1 MRKREILVV
10 DDEPK
15 IGEYLS
21 RALRVNNY
29 NVRSTSH
36 GAEALNLLRKQTI
49 DLVIT
54 DLRMPEIN
62 GLELLKLIKKESP
75 PVGVIVMSGYGTIED
90 AVESIKIGA
99 FDFITKP
106 FTIKKISELTR
117 NYFKYSRKNINF
129 AYRSSDNSFGDILGR
144 SEKMKEVFTTI
155 ERIANTEVTVFI
167 QGPTG
172 TGKELVAKEIQ
183 LRSKLKDGPYIKVN
197 CAALP
202 AGLME
207 SEIFGHVK
215 GAFTGAIKGRK
226 GMFELADG
234 GTILLDE
241 ISEMELGL
249 QAKLLR
255 VLQTGEFQSV
265 GAEIYKKVKV
275 RVIATTNRNIE
286 QQIKEGKFRED
297 LYYRLNVVPLHLP
310 SLDERKDDIPLLAH
324 YFVRRIACKY
334 GKPELRLSEDAIN
347 TLISMNFQGNVREL
361 ENNIER
367 AVVLCK
373 SDEIRS
379 EDLLEKNK
387 DQSRSS
393 ESSNLLPKSGTIE
406 EIEKELI
413 LETLNSQGGNRAKA
427 ADKLGI
433 TARTLRNKLKKYN
446 RENSR

>member
-1 MRKREILVV
+1 MRKREILIV

-15 IGEYLS
+15 IGKYLLK
-21 RALRVNNY
+21 ALEVNDY
-29 NVRSTSH
+29 NVRATSH
-36 GAEALNLLRKQTI
+36 GNEALSLLKNNKI

-62 GLELLKLIKKESP
+62 GLELLKMIKKESP
-75 PVGVIVMSGYGTIED
+75 PVGGIVMSGYGTIED

-106 FTIKKISELTR
+106 FTIKKISELTK
-117 NYFKYSRKNINF
+117 NYFKYSGDKVNSI
-129 AYRSSDNSFGDILGR
+129 YSSNDSSFGDILGR

-155 ERIANTEVTVFI
+155 ERIANTDVTVFI

-183 LRSKLKDGPYIKVN
+183 KRSKFKEKPYIKVN

-215 GAFTGAIKGRK
+215 GAFTGAIKARK

-275 RVIATTNRNIE
+275 RVIATTNRDIE
-286 QQIKEGKFRED
+286 QQIEDGKFRED
-297 LYYRLNVVPLHLP
+297 LFYRLNVVPLYLP
-310 SLDERKDDIPLLAH
+310 SLDERREDIPLLAH
-324 YFVRRIACKY
+324 FFVRRIASKY
-334 GKPELRLSEDAIN
+334 GKPEIRLSEEAIN
-347 TLISMNFQGNVREL
+347 ALVSMNFPGNVREL
-361 ENNIER
+361 ENHMER

-373 SDEIRS
+373 TDDIRPEDLFENKKGRIRS
-379 EDLLEKNK
+379 IETP
-387 DQSRSS
+387 Q
-393 ESSNLLPKSGTIE
+393 LLPNSGTIE

-413 LETLNSQGGNRAKA
+413 LETLNSNDGNRAKA
-427 ADKLGI
+427 AEKLGI
-433 TARTLRNKLKKYN
+433 TARTLRNKLKKYKQ
-446 RENSR
+446 ENLP

>member
-21 RALRVNNY
+21 KALRIKNY
-29 NVRSTSH
+29 NVRATSH
-36 GAEALNLLRKQTI
+36 GNEVLDLLRNENI

-62 GLELLKLIKKESP
+62 GLDLLKMIKKESP

-106 FTIKKISELTR
+106 FTIKKISELTK
-117 NYFKYSRKNINF
+117 NYFKYSGDNINST
-129 AYRSSDNSFGDILGR
+129 YSTSDNSFGDILGR

-155 ERIANTEVTVFI
+155 ERIANTGVTVFI

-183 LRSKLKDGPYIKVN
+183 VRSKLKDGPYIKVN

-215 GAFTGAIKGRK
+215 GAFTGAIKERK

-265 GAEIYKKVKV
+265 GAEIYKKVNV

-286 QQIKEGKFRED
+286 DEIKEGKFRED
-297 LYYRLNVVPLHLP
+297 LYYRLNVVPLYLP
-310 SLDERKDDIPLLAH
+310 PLDERKDDIPLLAH
-324 YFVRRIACKY
+324 YFVRRLASKY
-334 GKPELRLSEDAIN
+334 GKPEIRLSEDAIN
-347 TLISMNFQGNVREL
+347 TLASMNFQGNVREL
-361 ENNIER
+361 ENKIER

-373 SDEIRS
+373 TDEIGS
-379 EDLLEKNK
+379 EDLLENGKE
-387 DQSRSS
+387 QSRSS
-393 ESSNLLPKSGTIE
+393 ESANLLSKSGTIE

-413 LETLNSQGGNRAKA
+413 LETLNSNGGNRAKA
-427 ADKLGI
+427 AEKLGI
-433 TARTLRNKLKKYN
+433 TARTLRNKLNKYKQ
-446 RENSR
+446 EKLQ

>member
-21 RALRVNNY
+21 RALRVKDY
-29 NVRSTSH
+29 NVRATSH
-36 GAEALNLLRKQTI
+36 GTEALNLLRKENI

-62 GLELLKLIKKESP
+62 GLELLKMIKKESP

-117 NYFKYSRKNINF
+117 NYFKYSGKNINST
-129 AYRSSDNSFGDILGR
+129 YSSSDSSFGDILGR

-155 ERIANTEVTVFI
+155 ERIAETDVTVFI

-183 LRSKLKDGPYIKVN
+183 VRSNLKDGPYIKVN

-215 GAFTGAIKGRK
+215 GAFTGAIKERK

-286 QQIKEGKFRED
+286 HQIKEGKFRED

-324 YFVRRIACKY
+324 YFVRRIASKY

-367 AVVLCK
+367 AVVLCNA
-373 SDEIRS
+373 DEIKS

-393 ESSNLLPKSGTIE
+393 ESSNLISKSGTIE

-413 LETLNSQGGNRAKA
+413 LETLNSHGGNRAKA

-433 TARTLRNKLKKYN
+433 TARTLRNKLNKYKQ
-446 RENSR
+446 ENLL

>member
-21 RALRVNNY
+21 KALRIKNY
-29 NVRSTSH
+29 NVRATSH
-36 GAEALNLLRKQTI
+36 GNEVLDLLRNENI

-62 GLELLKLIKKESP
+62 GLDLLKMIKKESP

-106 FTIKKISELTR
+106 FTIKKISELTK
-117 NYFKYSRKNINF
+117 NYFKYSGDNIDST
-129 AYRSSDNSFGDILGR
+129 YSTSDNSFGDILGR

-155 ERIANTEVTVFI
+155 ERIANTGVTVFI

-183 LRSKLKDGPYIKVN
+183 VRSKLKDGPYIKVN

-215 GAFTGAIKGRK
+215 GAFTGAIKERK

-265 GAEIYKKVKV
+265 GAEIYKKVNV

-286 QQIKEGKFRED
+286 DEIKEGKFRED
-297 LYYRLNVVPLHLP
+297 LYYRLNVVPLYLP
-310 SLDERKDDIPLLAH
+310 PLDERKDDIPLLAH
-324 YFVRRIACKY
+324 YFVRRLASKY
-334 GKPELRLSEDAIN
+334 GKPEIRLSEDAIN
-347 TLISMNFQGNVREL
+347 TLASMNFQGNVREL
-361 ENNIER
+361 ENKIER

-373 SDEIRS
+373 TDEIGS
-379 EDLLEKNK
+379 EDLLENGKE
-387 DQSRSS
+387 QSRYS
-393 ESSNLLPKSGTIE
+393 ESANLRAKSGTIE

-413 LETLNSQGGNRAKA
+413 LETLNSNGGNRAKA
-427 ADKLGI
+427 AEKLGI
-433 TARTLRNKLKKYN
+433 TARTLRNKLNKYKQ
-446 RENSR
+446 EKLQ

>member
-21 RALRVNNY
+21 KALRIKNY
-29 NVRSTSH
+29 NVRATSH
-36 GAEALNLLRKQTI
+36 GNEVLDLLRNENI

-62 GLELLKLIKKESP
+62 GLDLLKMIKKESP

-106 FTIKKISELTR
+106 FTIKKISELTK
-117 NYFKYSRKNINF
+117 NYFKYSGDNIDST
-129 AYRSSDNSFGDILGR
+129 YSTSDNSFGDILGR

-155 ERIANTEVTVFI
+155 ERIANTGVTGFI

-183 LRSKLKDGPYIKVN
+183 VRSKLKDGPYIKVN

-215 GAFTGAIKGRK
+215 GAFTGAIKERK

-265 GAEIYKKVKV
+265 GAEIYKKVNV

-286 QQIKEGKFRED
+286 DEIKEGKFRED
-297 LYYRLNVVPLHLP
+297 LYYRLNVVPLYLP
-310 SLDERKDDIPLLAH
+310 PLDERKDDIPLLAH
-324 YFVRRIACKY
+324 YFVRRLASKY
-334 GKPELRLSEDAIN
+334 GKPEIRLSEDAIN
-347 TLISMNFQGNVREL
+347 TLASMNFQGNVREL
-361 ENNIER
+361 ENKIER

-373 SDEIRS
+373 TDEIGS
-379 EDLLEKNK
+379 EDLLENGKE
-387 DQSRSS
+387 QSRSS
-393 ESSNLLPKSGTIE
+393 ESANLLSKSGTIE

-413 LETLNSQGGNRAKA
+413 LETLNSNGGNRAKA
-427 ADKLGI
+427 AEKLGI
-433 TARTLRNKLKKYN
+433 TARTLRNKLNKYKQ
-446 RENSR
+446 EKLQ

>member
-21 RALRVNNY
+21 KALRIKNY
-29 NVRSTSH
+29 NVRATSH
-36 GAEALNLLRKQTI
+36 GNEVLDLLRNENI

-62 GLELLKLIKKESP
+62 GLDLLKMIKKESP

-106 FTIKKISELTR
+106 FTIKKISELTK
-117 NYFKYSRKNINF
+117 NYFKYSGDNINST
-129 AYRSSDNSFGDILGR
+129 YSTSDNSFGDILGR

-155 ERIANTEVTVFI
+155 ERIANTGVTVFI

-183 LRSKLKDGPYIKVN
+183 VRSKLKDGPYIKVN

-215 GAFTGAIKGRK
+215 GAFTGAIKERK

-265 GAEIYKKVKV
+265 GAEIYKKVNV

-286 QQIKEGKFRED
+286 DEIKEGKFRED
-297 LYYRLNVVPLHLP
+297 LYYRLNVVPLYLP
-310 SLDERKDDIPLLAH
+310 PLDERKDDIPLLAH
-324 YFVRRIACKY
+324 YFVRRLASKY
-334 GKPELRLSEDAIN
+334 GKPEIRLSEDAIN
-347 TLISMNFQGNVREL
+347 TLASMNFQGNVREL
-361 ENNIER
+361 ENKIER

-373 SDEIRS
+373 TDEIGS
-379 EDLLEKNK
+379 EDLLENGKE
-387 DQSRSS
+387 QSRSS
-393 ESSNLLPKSGTIE
+393 ESANLLSKSGTIE

-413 LETLNSQGGNRAKA
+413 LETLNSNGGNRAKA

-433 TARTLRNKLKKYN
+433 TARTLRNKLNKYKQ
-446 RENSR
+446 EKLQ

>member
-21 RALRVNNY
+21 KALRIKNY
-29 NVRSTSH
+29 NVRATAH
-36 GAEALNLLRKQTI
+36 GNEVLDLLRNENI

-62 GLELLKLIKKESP
+62 GLDLLKMIKKESP

-106 FTIKKISELTR
+106 FTIKKISELTK
-117 NYFKYSRKNINF
+117 NYFKYSGDNINST
-129 AYRSSDNSFGDILGR
+129 YSTSDNSFGDILGR

-155 ERIANTEVTVFI
+155 ERIANTGVTVFI

-183 LRSKLKDGPYIKVN
+183 VRSKLKDGPYIKVN

-215 GAFTGAIKGRK
+215 GAFTGAIKERK

-265 GAEIYKKVKV
+265 GAEIYKKVNV

-286 QQIKEGKFRED
+286 DEIKEGKFRED
-297 LYYRLNVVPLHLP
+297 LYYRLNVVPLYLP
-310 SLDERKDDIPLLAH
+310 PLDERKDDIPLLAH
-324 YFVRRIACKY
+324 YFVRRLASKY
-334 GKPELRLSEDAIN
+334 GKPEIRLSEDAIN
-347 TLISMNFQGNVREL
+347 TLASMNFQGNVREL
-361 ENNIER
+361 ENKIER

-373 SDEIRS
+373 TDEIGS
-379 EDLLEKNK
+379 EDLLENGKE
-387 DQSRSS
+387 QSRSS
-393 ESSNLLPKSGTIE
+393 ESANLLSKSGTIE

-413 LETLNSQGGNRAKA
+413 LETLNSNGGNRAKA
-427 ADKLGI
+427 AEKLGI
-433 TARTLRNKLKKYN
+433 TARTLRNKLNKYKQ
-446 RENSR
+446 EKLQ

>member
-15 IGEYLS
+15 IGKYLS
-21 RALRVNNY
+21 RALKVKDY
-29 NVRSTSH
+29 NVRATSH
-36 GAEALNLLRKQTI
+36 GTEVLNLLRKKNI

-117 NYFKYSRKNINF
+117 NYFKYSGKNINST
-129 AYRSSDNSFGDILGR
+129 YSSSDSSFGDILGR

-155 ERIANTEVTVFI
+155 ERIADTDVTVFI

-183 LRSKLKDGPYIKVN
+183 VRSNLKDEPYIKVN

-215 GAFTGAIKGRK
+215 GAFTGAIKERK

-286 QQIKEGKFRED
+286 HQIKEGKFRED

-310 SLDERKDDIPLLAH
+310 SLEERKDDIPLLAH
-324 YFVRRIACKY
+324 YFVRRLAIKY

-361 ENNIER
+361 ENIIER

-373 SDEIRS
+373 TDEIRS
-379 EDLLEKNK
+379 EDLQEKNK
-387 DQSRSS
+387 DKSRSS
-393 ESSNLLPKSGTIE
+393 ESSKLRSKSGTIE

-413 LETLNSQGGNRAKA
+413 LETLNSHGGNRSKA

-433 TARTLRNKLKKYN
+433 TARTLRNKLNKYKQ
-446 RENSR
+446 ENSL

>member
-21 RALRVNNY
+21 RALRVKDY
-29 NVRSTSH
+29 NVRATSH
-36 GAEALNLLRKQTI
+36 GTEALNLLRKENI

-62 GLELLKLIKKESP
+62 GLELLKMIKKESP

-117 NYFKYSRKNINF
+117 NYFKYSEKNINTT
-129 AYRSSDNSFGDILGR
+129 YSSSDNSFGDILGR

-155 ERIANTEVTVFI
+155 ERIAETDVTVFI

-183 LRSKLKDGPYIKVN
+183 VRSNLKDGPYIKVN

-215 GAFTGAIKGRK
+215 GAFTGAIKERK

-286 QQIKEGKFRED
+286 YQIKEGKFRED

-310 SLDERKDDIPLLAH
+310 SLDERRDDIPLLAH
-324 YFVRRIACKY
+324 YFVRRIASKY

-347 TLISMNFQGNVREL
+347 TLLSMKFQGNVREL

-373 SDEIRS
+373 TDEIRS

-387 DQSRSS
+387 DQSRSL
-393 ESSNLLPKSGTIE
+393 ESSKLLSRSGTIE

-413 LETLNSQGGNRAKA
+413 LETLNSHGGNRAKA

-433 TARTLRNKLKKYN
+433 TARTLRNKLNKYKQ
-446 RENSR
+446 ENLL

>member
-21 RALRVNNY
+21 RALRVKDY
-29 NVRSTSH
+29 NVRATSH
-36 GAEALNLLRKQTI
+36 GTEALNLLRKENI

-62 GLELLKLIKKESP
+62 GLELLKMIKKESP

-117 NYFKYSRKNINF
+117 NYFKYSEKNINTT
-129 AYRSSDNSFGDILGR
+129 YSSSDNSFGDILGR

-155 ERIANTEVTVFI
+155 ERIAETDVTVFI

-183 LRSKLKDGPYIKVN
+183 VRSNLKDGPYIKVN

-215 GAFTGAIKGRK
+215 GAFTGAIKERK

-286 QQIKEGKFRED
+286 YQIKEGKFRED

-310 SLDERKDDIPLLAH
+310 SLDERRDDIPLLAH
-324 YFVRRIACKY
+324 YFVRRIASKY

-373 SDEIRS
+373 TDEIRS

-387 DQSRSS
+387 DQSRSL
-393 ESSNLLPKSGTIE
+393 ESSKLLSRSGTIE

-413 LETLNSQGGNRAKA
+413 LETLNSHGGNRAKA

-433 TARTLRNKLKKYN
+433 TARTLRNKLNKYKQ
-446 RENSR
+446 ENLL